1 MIDRIKSLFGAGGRG
16 RRAPEGGHTFEE
28 MQVAAAALLVEA
40 AEMDSSFDEQERVKV
55 LDLVRA
61 RFGLGEAESQS
72 LLALAQRQVAE
83 SSQLYGF
90 TRTIK
95 DHFEH
100 AERIEL
106 LEMLWEVA
114 YVDGVLDDHEANL
127 IRRVAGLIYVSDRDS
142 GSARKRALEKLGL
155 EH

>member
-1 MIDRIKSLFGAGGRG
+1 MIDRIKALLGAGGQDSTSSD
-16 RRAPEGGHTFEE
+16 GGHSFEE

-40 AEMDSSFDEQERVKV
+40 AEMDASFDEQERAKV
-55 LDLVRA
+55 LELVRA
-61 RFGLGEAESQS
+61 RFGLSEIESES

-95 DHFEH
+95 DHFVD
-100 AERIEL
+100 AERIEM

-114 YVDGVLDDHEANL
+114 YVDGVLDDHEASL
-127 IRRVAGLIYVSDRDS
+127 IRRIAGLIYVSDRDS
-142 GSARKRALEKLGL
+142 GNARKRALEKLGL
-155 EH
+155 QP